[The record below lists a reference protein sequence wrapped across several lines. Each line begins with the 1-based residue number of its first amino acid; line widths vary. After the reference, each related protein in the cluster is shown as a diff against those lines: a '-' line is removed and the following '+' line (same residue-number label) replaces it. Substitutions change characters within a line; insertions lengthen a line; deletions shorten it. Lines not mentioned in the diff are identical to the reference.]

1 MVHPVDRLLQY
12 GSRVEVVVEDKNA
25 NVHPKG
31 ISFTA
36 NNMALVYPLD
46 DAGARSTSDKFH
58 VLQASDV
65 VNTLFS
71 EVAKLGNWESG
82 EVLGVEM
89 LESAQYYR
97 DKRFVAF
104 FLSRNGSHFFHC

>member
-1 MVHPVDRLLQY
+1 M
-12 GSRVEVVVEDKNA
+12 
-25 NVHPKG
+25 
-31 ISFTA
+31 
-36 NNMALVYPLD
+36 
-46 DAGARSTSDKFH
+46 FH

-104 FLSRNGSHFFHC
+104 FYLATVLNFFIVSVSCSQI

>member
-1 MVHPVDRLLQY
+1 M
-12 GSRVEVVVEDKNA
+12 GVEVVVEDKNA
-25 NVHPKG
+25 NIFLKG

-46 DAGARSTSDKFH
+46 DAGARSTSDMFH
-58 VLQASDV
+58 VLHASDV

-97 DKRFVAF
+97 DNRFVAF
-104 FLSRNGSHFFHC
+104 FFYLATVLIFFIVSVSCSQI